1 MGAQGR
7 SEEGIVREGEA
18 CSRKNSM
25 CKGPETGGGKM
36 GEGGQAPAERVG
48 LGGKS
53 TGAGGGLSAQSA
65 QPGHAPSSNEQG
77 LGQGSKTV
85 MFPDVKELLS
95 HSVVGDLDKA
105 GPERGKPVR
114 DFCPAQYQARAEV
127 GGEGVDSV
135 NVEEVN

>member
-53 TGAGGGLSAQSA
+53 TGAGGGLSARAHS
-65 QPGHAPSSNEQG
+65 PGMPPAAM
-77 LGQGSKTV
+77 SKV
-85 MFPDVKELLS
+85 W
-95 HSVVGDLDKA
+95 
-105 GPERGKPVR
+105 GKGAKQLCFR
-114 DFCPAQYQARAEV
+114 M
-127 GGEGVDSV
+127 
-135 NVEEVN
+135 